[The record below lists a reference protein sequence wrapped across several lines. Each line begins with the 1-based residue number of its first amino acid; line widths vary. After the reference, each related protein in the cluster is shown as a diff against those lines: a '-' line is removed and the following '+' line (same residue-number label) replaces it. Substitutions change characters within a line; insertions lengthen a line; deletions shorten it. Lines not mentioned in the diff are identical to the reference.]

1 LSNRRIATLQ
11 TPAALSTVSK
21 RGLARRREEKA
32 RDRLLSSELG
42 RRLLESSGGDVDH
55 ATRVL
60 DELER
65 RRGAPEP
72 ADVIRLPRLHPDD
85 WLDDAGVSEVDLA
98 RVRLD
103 SPIAWLVAIGFEAT
117 SAPLVGS
124 ISDRRGRLWP
134 LRLGALGAAVC
145 FIVLPA
151 LDSHWWTFAAAIV
164 VCSFALGAFWAPS
177 MSLIPLVQRALIRG
191 QPTRN
196 RKIRIG
202 SAMAAM
208 IKIVPWMS
216 GRSCRSMEN
225 IRSRPRP
232 G

>member
-1 LSNRRIATLQ
+1 MSNRRIATLQ

-103 SPIAWLVAIGFEAT
+103 SPIAWLVAIGFGLLLRVALAALAFGLY
-117 SAPLVGS
+117 SLVE
-124 ISDRRGRLWP
+124 W
-134 LRLGALGAAVC
+134 LR
-145 FIVLPA
+145 
-151 LDSHWWTFAAAIV
+151 
-164 VCSFALGAFWAPS
+164 
-177 MSLIPLVQRALIRG
+177 
-191 QPTRN
+191 
-196 RKIRIG
+196 
-202 SAMAAM
+202 
-208 IKIVPWMS
+208 
-216 GRSCRSMEN
+216 
-225 IRSRPRP
+225 
-232 G
+232 

>member
-1 LSNRRIATLQ
+1 MSNRRIATLQ

-103 SPIAWLVAIGFEAT
+103 SPIAWLVAIGFG
-117 SAPLVGS
+117 LL
-124 ISDRRGRLWP
+124 LWV
-134 LRLGALGAAVC
+134 AL
-145 FIVLPA
+145 
-151 LDSHWWTFAAAIV
+151 AAI
-164 VCSFALGAFWAPS
+164 AFGLY
-177 MSLIPLVQRALIRG
+177 SLVEWLR
-191 QPTRN
+191 
-196 RKIRIG
+196 
-202 SAMAAM
+202 
-208 IKIVPWMS
+208 
-216 GRSCRSMEN
+216 
-225 IRSRPRP
+225 
-232 G
+232 

>member
-103 SPIAWLVAIGFEAT
+103 SPIAWLVAIGFGLLLWVALAALAFGLY
-117 SAPLVGS
+117 SLVE
-124 ISDRRGRLWP
+124 W
-134 LRLGALGAAVC
+134 LR
-145 FIVLPA
+145 
-151 LDSHWWTFAAAIV
+151 
-164 VCSFALGAFWAPS
+164 
-177 MSLIPLVQRALIRG
+177 
-191 QPTRN
+191 
-196 RKIRIG
+196 
-202 SAMAAM
+202 
-208 IKIVPWMS
+208 
-216 GRSCRSMEN
+216 
-225 IRSRPRP
+225 
-232 G
+232 

>member
-1 LSNRRIATLQ
+1 MSNRRIATLQ

-85 WLDDAGVSEVDLA
+85 WLDDDGVSEVDLA

-103 SPIAWLVAIGFEAT
+103 SPIAWLVAIGFG
-117 SAPLVGS
+117 LL
-124 ISDRRGRLWP
+124 LWV
-134 LRLGALGAAVC
+134 AL
-145 FIVLPA
+145 
-151 LDSHWWTFAAAIV
+151 AAI
-164 VCSFALGAFWAPS
+164 AFGLY
-177 MSLIPLVQRALIRG
+177 SLVEWLR
-191 QPTRN
+191 
-196 RKIRIG
+196 
-202 SAMAAM
+202 
-208 IKIVPWMS
+208 
-216 GRSCRSMEN
+216 
-225 IRSRPRP
+225 
-232 G
+232 

>member
-1 LSNRRIATLQ
+1 MSNRRIAALQ

-103 SPIAWLVAIGFEAT
+103 SPIAWLVAIGFG
-117 SAPLVGS
+117 LL
-124 ISDRRGRLWP
+124 LWV
-134 LRLGALGAAVC
+134 AL
-145 FIVLPA
+145 
-151 LDSHWWTFAAAIV
+151 AAI
-164 VCSFALGAFWAPS
+164 AFGLY
-177 MSLIPLVQRALIRG
+177 SLVEWLR
-191 QPTRN
+191 
-196 RKIRIG
+196 
-202 SAMAAM
+202 
-208 IKIVPWMS
+208 
-216 GRSCRSMEN
+216 
-225 IRSRPRP
+225 
-232 G
+232 

>member
-1 LSNRRIATLQ
+1 MSNRRIATLQ

-85 WLDDAGVSEVDLA
+85 WLDDDGVSEVDLA

-103 SPIAWLVAIGFEAT
+103 SPIAWLVAIGFG
-117 SAPLVGS
+117 LL
-124 ISDRRGRLWP
+124 LWV
-134 LRLGALGAAVC
+134 ALAA
-145 FIVLPA
+145 LA
-151 LDSHWWTFAAAIV
+151 
-164 VCSFALGAFWAPS
+164 FALS
-177 MSLIPLVQRALIRG
+177 H
-191 QPTRN
+191 
-196 RKIRIG
+196 
-202 SAMAAM
+202 
-208 IKIVPWMS
+208 
-216 GRSCRSMEN
+216 RSHSTSE
-225 IRSRPRP
+225 
-232 G
+232 

>member
-85 WLDDAGVSEVDLA
+85 WLDDDGVSEVDLA

-103 SPIAWLVAIGFEAT
+103 SPIAWLVAIGFG
-117 SAPLVGS
+117 LL
-124 ISDRRGRLWP
+124 LWV
-134 LRLGALGAAVC
+134 AL
-145 FIVLPA
+145 
-151 LDSHWWTFAAAIV
+151 AAI
-164 VCSFALGAFWAPS
+164 AFGLY
-177 MSLIPLVQRALIRG
+177 SLVEWLR
-191 QPTRN
+191 
-196 RKIRIG
+196 
-202 SAMAAM
+202 
-208 IKIVPWMS
+208 
-216 GRSCRSMEN
+216 
-225 IRSRPRP
+225 
-232 G
+232 

>member
-1 LSNRRIATLQ
+1 MSNRRIATLQ

-103 SPIAWLVAIGFEAT
+103 SPIAWLVAIGFGLLLWVALAALAFGLY
-117 SAPLVGS
+117 SLVE
-124 ISDRRGRLWP
+124 W
-134 LRLGALGAAVC
+134 LR
-145 FIVLPA
+145 
-151 LDSHWWTFAAAIV
+151 
-164 VCSFALGAFWAPS
+164 
-177 MSLIPLVQRALIRG
+177 
-191 QPTRN
+191 
-196 RKIRIG
+196 
-202 SAMAAM
+202 
-208 IKIVPWMS
+208 
-216 GRSCRSMEN
+216 
-225 IRSRPRP
+225 
-232 G
+232 

>member
-103 SPIAWLVAIGFEAT
+103 SPIAWLVAIGFG
-117 SAPLVGS
+117 LL
-124 ISDRRGRLWP
+124 LWV
-134 LRLGALGAAVC
+134 AL
-145 FIVLPA
+145 
-151 LDSHWWTFAAAIV
+151 AAI
-164 VCSFALGAFWAPS
+164 AFGLY
-177 MSLIPLVQRALIRG
+177 SLVEWLR
-191 QPTRN
+191 
-196 RKIRIG
+196 
-202 SAMAAM
+202 
-208 IKIVPWMS
+208 
-216 GRSCRSMEN
+216 
-225 IRSRPRP
+225 
-232 G
+232 

>member
-1 LSNRRIATLQ
+1 MSNRRIATLQ

-85 WLDDAGVSEVDLA
+85 WLDDDGVSEVDLA

-103 SPIAWLVAIGFEAT
+103 SPIAWLVAIGFGLLLWVALAALAFGLY
-117 SAPLVGS
+117 SLVE
-124 ISDRRGRLWP
+124 W
-134 LRLGALGAAVC
+134 LR
-145 FIVLPA
+145 
-151 LDSHWWTFAAAIV
+151 
-164 VCSFALGAFWAPS
+164 
-177 MSLIPLVQRALIRG
+177 
-191 QPTRN
+191 
-196 RKIRIG
+196 
-202 SAMAAM
+202 
-208 IKIVPWMS
+208 
-216 GRSCRSMEN
+216 
-225 IRSRPRP
+225 
-232 G
+232 

>member
-85 WLDDAGVSEVDLA
+85 WLDDDGVSEVDLA

-103 SPIAWLVAIGFEAT
+103 SPIAWLVAIGFGLLLWVALAALAFGLY
-117 SAPLVGS
+117 SLVE
-124 ISDRRGRLWP
+124 W
-134 LRLGALGAAVC
+134 LR
-145 FIVLPA
+145 
-151 LDSHWWTFAAAIV
+151 
-164 VCSFALGAFWAPS
+164 
-177 MSLIPLVQRALIRG
+177 
-191 QPTRN
+191 
-196 RKIRIG
+196 
-202 SAMAAM
+202 
-208 IKIVPWMS
+208 
-216 GRSCRSMEN
+216 
-225 IRSRPRP
+225 
-232 G
+232 